1 MDITGSG
8 VIEERAEQGAVVRV
22 RGVVQGVGFRLFVL
36 RLARRLGLAG
46 VVRNDAAGGVTIEEV
61 GTGAALERLMEAL
74 AAEAP
79 PAAVVEA
86 LARTPAPELVGAHR
100 SGFRIAES
108 RGEGQA
114 LALGVGPDL
123 ATCAECRAE
132 ILDPRDRR
140 HRYPFASCTGC
151 GPRFSILEGVPYDRP
166 MTTMA
171 AFRMCP
177 ACLAE
182 YEDPADRRFH
192 AQPNACRACG
202 PKARLERPR
211 AAPW

>member
-46 VVRNDAAGGVTIEEV
+46 VVRNDAAGVTIEAV

-108 RGEGQA
+108 RGEG
-114 LALGVGPDL
+114 
-123 ATCAECRAE
+123 
-132 ILDPRDRR
+132 
-140 HRYPFASCTGC
+140 
-151 GPRFSILEGVPYDRP
+151 
-166 MTTMA
+166 
-171 AFRMCP
+171 
-177 ACLAE
+177 
-182 YEDPADRRFH
+182 
-192 AQPNACRACG
+192 
-202 PKARLERPR
+202 
-211 AAPW
+211 